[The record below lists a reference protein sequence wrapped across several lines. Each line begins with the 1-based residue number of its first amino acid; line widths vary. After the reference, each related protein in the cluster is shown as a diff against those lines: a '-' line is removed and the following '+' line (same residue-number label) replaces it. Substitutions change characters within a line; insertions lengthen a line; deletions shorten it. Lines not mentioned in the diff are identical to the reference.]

1 MTLFKASFHR
11 GNTNRTRPN
20 EEQEFP
26 YTASKIE
33 TPRDEC

>member
-1 MTLFKASFHR
+1 MRHFQAPFHSE
-11 GNTNRTRPN
+11 NTNRTRPN